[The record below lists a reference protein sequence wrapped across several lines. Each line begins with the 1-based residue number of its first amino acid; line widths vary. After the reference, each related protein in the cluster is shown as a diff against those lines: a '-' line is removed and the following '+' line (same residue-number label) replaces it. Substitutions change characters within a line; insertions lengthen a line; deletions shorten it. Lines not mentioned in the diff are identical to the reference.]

1 MTPKIKMLNRPLP
14 PVHLGRNFSLPL
26 SFSEPLAQPLFDVQA
41 PLAFVSPWFSWPLP
55 PASAP
60 QPRSHLC
67 ASLAPL
73 PPAWQPV
80 PQLSWLLLLQLTF
93 LLVLSVVLISV
104 FLAQPFSP
112 PLLFALPWLLNH
124 HRYWNYL
131 MMGFSFFLFYF
142 SFCLLTL
149 SGFCLYCVCLTP
161 KILLP

>member
-1 MTPKIKMLNRPLP
+1 MLNRPLP
-14 PVHLGRNFSLPL
+14 PVRLGRNFSLPL

-93 LLVLSVVLISV
+93 LLVLSVVCWKQPSK
-104 FLAQPFSP
+104 FLEFSNCI
-112 PLLFALPWLLNH
+112 LFNTIFPVCHFWLLSSFILIWKFYKN
-124 HRYWNYL
+124 NFFF
-131 MMGFSFFLFYF
+131 GQIFSIASSI
-142 SFCLLTL
+142 SF
-149 SGFCLYCVCLTP
+149 
-161 KILLP
+161 